1 MVSKPKKEN
10 PLLNL
15 FEKRR
20 SLALVM
26 IIVFAFIV
34 FSIVFPGRFFKT
46 DNLTVILMNMMTE
59 ALILCGIVM
68 VLIMGEIDLSMG
80 ANVAFAGVICGRLI
94 KLNHA
99 PTLIAILIP
108 LAISLVFGLING
120 LIVTRIGVASFITT
134 LATSMIFLGLTTLLA
149 GTGYAGFP
157 DPVFQ
162 MMGQYKIFG
171 LLQMQIIYGVFC
183 IGIFAYLL
191 GRTKYFRQLY
201 FIGGNARS
209 SLLSGINI
217 KKTKTVI
224 FMISAFLSSLS
235 GIVIAMRFNSA
246 MVSSGTGVELRAIT
260 AAVIGGVSF
269 LGGTG
274 SVMGAAMGALFL
286 SLLSNGLS
294 MAQVP
299 PSLQT
304 VITGIVLILALLADS
319 AIGKRKRI

>member
-1 MVSKPKKEN
+1 VIDAPKKEN
-10 PLLNL
+10 AILNL

-20 SLALVM
+20 SLALVT
-26 IIVFAFIV
+26 IIVFIFILFAV
-34 FSIVFPGRFFKT
+34 AFPGRFLKV
-46 DNLTVILMNMMTE
+46 DNLMIILMNMMTE
-59 ALILCGIVM
+59 IFILCGMVM

-80 ANVAFAGVICGRLI
+80 ANVAFAGVLCGRFMVMYQ
-94 KLNHA
+94 A
-99 PTLIAILIP
+99 PTLIAVLVP
-108 LAISLVFGLING
+108 LAVCVIFGLING

-134 LATSMIFLGLTTLLA
+134 LATSMIYLGFTTLLA

-157 DPVFQ
+157 DQIFQ
-162 MMGQYKIFG
+162 ALGQYKVFG
-171 LLQMQIIYGVFC
+171 LIQMQIIYGVVF
-183 IGIFAYLL
+183 IAIFAYFL

-201 FIGGNARS
+201 FIGGNANS
-209 SLLSGINI
+209 AMLSGINI

-246 MVSSGTGVELRAIT
+246 MVSSGTGVELRAVT

-274 SVMGAAMGALFL
+274 SMIGAATGALFL
-286 SLLSNGLS
+286 ALLSNGLS

-299 PSLQT
+299 PSIQT
-304 VITGIVLILALLADS
+304 VITGIVLVLALMADS
-319 AIGKRKRI
+319 VVEKRRRV